1 MVVVMKAQATE
12 EQIRRVCE
20 AIEQMGF
27 RAHPLSGEGRTTI
40 GITGNRGDA
49 GRGDLEQLPGVAEV
63 RRVLKQYKLASREAK
78 PDDTIVRFAG
88 TDATIG
94 GKALAI
100 VAGPSI
106 VENREQAFELAEQI
120 AAAGARFFRAA
131 AFNPHASASRG
142 LRVETLKILAEI
154 RERYALLTIAEAV
167 DSETLDLTAEWADV
181 IQIGGRNMQNF
192 SLLRRAG
199 KLRKPV
205 LIERGLSAT
214 LDEFLM
220 AAEYLMSEG
229 NYHVI
234 LCERGVRTFDSH
246 APSTLD
252 LSVIPAVRLVSHL
265 PILVDA
271 SNGTGQ
277 SDSVLPMARAAV
289 ACGANG
295 VAVEIGRRQEKSQP
309 GRPGSIDPAQFAQM
323 MHELEQIAP
332 VVGRALPRETSGSAA
347 TR

>member
-1 MVVVMKAQATE
+1 MVVLMNAQATE
-12 EQIRRVCE
+12 EQIRRVCD
-20 AIEQMGF
+20 AIEQLGF
-27 RAHPLSGEGRTTI
+27 RAHPLSGESRTTI

-49 GRGDLEQLPGVAEV
+49 GRGELETLPGVAEV
-63 RRVLKQYKLASREAK
+63 RRVLKQYKLASRETK

-88 TDATIG
+88 VGATIG
-94 GKALAI
+94 GKDLAI
-100 VAGPSI
+100 VAGPSP
-106 VENREQAFELAEQI
+106 VENREQAFDLAEQI
-120 AAAGARFFRAA
+120 AAAGVRFFRAA

-142 LRVETLKILAEI
+142 LRVESLKTLAEI

-167 DSETLDLTAEWADV
+167 DSETLGLSAEWADV

-205 LIERGLSAT
+205 LLERGMSAT

-229 NYHVI
+229 NYQVI

-246 APSTLD
+246 AGSTLD
-252 LSVIPAVRLVSHL
+252 LSVIPAVRLASHL

-271 SNGTGQ
+271 SNGAGQ

-295 VAVEIGRRQEKSQP
+295 VAVEVNSQQDKSLA
-309 GRPGSIDPAQFAQM
+309 GRPGSIDFTQFARM
-323 MHELEQIAP
+323 MQELEQIAP
-332 VVGRALPRETSGSAA
+332 VVGRALPRAA
-347 TR
+347 GR